1 MSLRALA
8 SCILFVALVSLFSS
22 NFSNAFNITKILSN
36 TSDFGSFNNL
46 LTQTGLAETINS
58 RSSLTILALDNGAV
72 GSLQGKSKDEVQRI
86 LMNHVILDYIDQNK
100 LKNLPNKTTTM
111 TTLLQASGVAQQGQG
126 FLNVTVSGNDI
137 LFGSEVKDSPLA
149 ARFVK
154 SVYAEP
160 YNISVLQ
167 ISQSIV
173 APGISAPAPY
183 TTLPP
188 PPPSKKAP
196 APSPMTRKAPPPAP
210 TKGEEDSGNTA
221 AAPGPADSGAPCA
234 LGSGAAVAVLMGLV
248 LNFVGL

>member
-1 MSLRALA
+1 MSLRARA

-86 LMNHVILDYIDQNK
+86 LMNHVILDYNQSI

-126 FLNVTVSGNDI
+126 FLNVTI
-137 LFGSEVKDSPLA
+137 
-149 ARFVK
+149 
-154 SVYAEP
+154 Y
-160 YNISVLQ
+160 
-167 ISQSIV
+167 
-173 APGISAPAPY
+173 
-183 TTLPP
+183 
-188 PPPSKKAP
+188 
-196 APSPMTRKAPPPAP
+196 
-210 TKGEEDSGNTA
+210 
-221 AAPGPADSGAPCA
+221 
-234 LGSGAAVAVLMGLV
+234 
-248 LNFVGL
+248 

>member
-1 MSLRALA
+1 MSLRTLA
-8 SCILFVALVSLFSS
+8 PCVLLVALFTSSLT
-22 NFSNAFNITKILSN
+22 NAFNITKILSN

-46 LTQTGLAETINS
+46 LSQSGLAETINS

-86 LMNHVILDYIDQNK
+86 LTNHVVLDYIDQNK
-100 LKNLPNKTTTM
+100 LKNLPKKTTTM
-111 TTLLQASGVAQQGQG
+111 TTLLQTSGVAQQGQG
-126 FLNVTVSGNDI
+126 FSNVTVSGNDI

-160 YNISVLQ
+160 YNS
-167 ISQSIV
+167 SQSIV
-173 APGISAPAPY
+173 APGIGAPALY

-188 PPPSKKAP
+188 PPPSRKAP
-196 APSPMTRKAPPPAP
+196 APSPMTRKVPPP
-210 TKGEEDSGNTA
+210 G
-221 AAPGPADSGAPCA
+221 PGPADSGAPCA

-248 LNFVGL
+248 LHFVGL